1 MGAAT
6 LRVPTIFTAVDKVSN
21 VYDKMTKKGASF
33 QKKLM
38 GIGNVA
44 GVAAGVMAA
53 PMALAVNNAIKFE
66 DKMADIAK
74 TTGLSGKPLEDYG
87 KSILDMSKKTRTSIS
102 ELQDIG
108 IVGGTLGVPKEQLE
122 AFTKSAD
129 LFAIALADD
138 FGGVDTA
145 VTQVSKIKN
154 LFKETRDL
162 DYADVITKAGSA
174 INELSNKAGSASNIN
189 DFVLRMG
196 ALPDAIKPSLPMTA
210 ALGAFLEE
218 AGVNSEIASSGFAN
232 LMAKAGD
239 NLPKFAK
246 QMGIGVQAAK
256 DLYNTDPAGFA
267 LKFAKSFKGMK
278 GTEVNKTFDALKINS
293 MEVMKLV
300 GALGSD
306 AEGSEKSLMNLGK
319 TSADAFKS
327 GASIADEAAKKNATK
342 AAQLQQMQNNI
353 EAFSI
358 IVGTQLLPILGQILE
373 KVTPVLSSF
382 VQWAAESPNLAS
394 NLMLVAGGLGA
405 VWTITRLVAIWTW
418 ASSVAM
424 GVAAVAAGG
433 MSLQMKGNA
442 VAIGAYNVVS
452 GIMTAVTWLAN
463 SAFITLAVSILAA
476 TWPILAIIAAVGA
489 IIAIFY
495 YWDEIC
501 AWFGKQWD
509 AFTGM
514 IGAAWD
520 SIVSWFQEFSFQDF
534 FQNIFACIVDYM
546 LFPLKSVLKLI
557 AMIPGGIGEAAQSG
571 LDKLNSMTDFHVSA
585 DGAEQA
591 LDSPQVANQKATNES
606 IQTQRNTIDMNI
618 NDKGGNVGG
627 VQSSGPLNIPIK
639 TTSTGG
645 GGAW

>member
-6 LRVPTIFTAVDKVSN
+6 LKVPTIFQAVDRMST
-21 VYDKMTKKGASF
+21 VYDKMGKKGESF

-38 GIGNVA
+38 RVGNAAAIA
-44 GVAAGVMAA
+44 GGVVVA
-53 PMALAVNNAIKFE
+53 PMALAINNAIKFE

-74 TTGLSGKPLEDYG
+74 TTGLSGKPLEKYG
-87 KSILDMSKKTRTSIS
+87 NSLLDMSKKTRTSIS

-129 LFAIALADD
+129 LFAIALGED

-162 DYADVITKAGSA
+162 DYAQVITKAGSA

-196 ALPDAIKPSLPMTA
+196 ALPDAIKPSLQMTA

-218 AGVNSEIASSGFAN
+218 AGVNSEIAASGFAN

-239 NLPKFAK
+239 SLPKFAK
-246 QMGIGVQAAK
+246 QMGMTESAAK
-256 DLYNTDPAGFA
+256 QLYNTDPAAFA
-267 LKFAKSFKGMK
+267 LKFSKSFKGMK

-293 MEVMKLV
+293 VEVMKLV

-306 AEGSEKSLMNLGK
+306 AEGSEKSLMNLGL
-319 TSADAFKS
+319 TSAKAFEK
-327 GASIADEAAKKNATK
+327 GASIADEAAKKNETK
-342 AAQLQQMQNNI
+342 AAQLKQMQNNI

-358 IVGTQLLPILGQILE
+358 IVGTQLLPVLGQILQ
-373 KVTPVLSSF
+373 KVTPVVSSF
-382 VQWAAESPNLAS
+382 VDWAANSPNLAS
-394 NLMLVAGGLGA
+394 NLMLVAGALGSIW
-405 VWTITRLVAIWTW
+405 VVTRLVAIWT
-418 ASSVAM
+418 ALSSVAM
-424 GVAAVAAGG
+424 GIAAVNAGA
-433 MSLQMKGNA
+433 MSLNMKGNA
-442 VAIGAYNVVS
+442 IAIGTYNVATKLMAA
-452 GIMTAVTWLAN
+452 GTWIA
-463 SAFITLAVSILAA
+463 TAA
-476 TWPILAIIAAVGA
+476 TTAFGIAMNLGLWPILAIIAAVAA
-489 IIAIFY
+489 IIAVFY

-514 IGAAWD
+514 IGGVWD
-520 SIVSWFQEFSFQDF
+520 SLVSWFQEFSFVDF

-546 LFPLKSVLKLI
+546 LFPLKTVLKLV
-557 AMIPGGIGEAAQSG
+557 AMIPGGIGEAAQAG
-571 LDKLNSMTDFHVSA
+571 LDKLNTLTDFHVKA
-585 DGAEQA
+585 DAAEP
-591 LDSPQVANQKATNES
+591 LDSPSVANQRATNES
-606 IQTQRNTIDMNI
+606 IKTQRNTIDMNI
-618 NDKGGNVGG
+618 NDKGNNVGS
-627 VQSSGPLNIPIK
+627 VSSSGPLNIPIK
-639 TTSTGG
+639 TTSTSQ
-645 GGAW
+645 W